1 MGGLYEPCVR
11 NPPEGNEGSLWNTK
25 LLKKRSFCRD
35 PAVGGMAVHRT
46 YVEKMFDM
54 NHLFDTDPESCQKE
68 DPKDLKLLEIL
79 IDKTIKRLEEN
90 SCEPKIRDALKAIQ
104 LKQKVVKTSE
114 AEKIFWQEIENIRR
128 EELPKLY
135 PDPMNPDGLEAQLL
149 TTITGLKHHLKN
161 GILPLKTIA
170 DAFNQGRSKESR
182 LSYHRIARLLSAIGF
197 RKVKTHG
204 GCSAII
210 WDDKLLSQN
219 TFSDADNS
227 CPLDG

>member
-1 MGGLYEPCVR
+1 
-11 NPPEGNEGSLWNTK
+11 
-25 LLKKRSFCRD
+25 
-35 PAVGGMAVHRT
+35 
-46 YVEKMFDM
+46 M
-54 NHLFDTDPESCQKE
+54 NHLIDTDPQDPNSDHKKVVDPEFSRSQE
-68 DPKDLKLLEIL
+68 PKDLKLLEIL
-79 IDKTIKRLEEN
+79 IDKSIKILEEN
-90 SCEPKIRDALKAIQ
+90 SCKPKIRDALKAIQ

-114 AEKIFWQEIENIRR
+114 AEKIFWDEIDAIRR

-135 PDPMNPDGLEAQLL
+135 PEPMDPDGLEAQLL

-182 LSYHRIARLLSAIGF
+182 LTYHRIARLLSAIGF

-204 GCSAII
+204 GYSAII
-210 WDDKLLSQN
+210 WDDKLLSLN

>member
-1 MGGLYEPCVR
+1 
-11 NPPEGNEGSLWNTK
+11 
-25 LLKKRSFCRD
+25 
-35 PAVGGMAVHRT
+35 
-46 YVEKMFDM
+46 M
-54 NHLFDTDPESCQKE
+54 NKEVIDPEFSPRE

-79 IDKTIKRLEEN
+79 IDKSIKTLEEN
-90 SCEPKIRDALKAIQ
+90 SCKPKIRDALKAIQ
-104 LKQKVVKTSE
+104 LKQKVVKTSQ
-114 AEKIFWQEIENIRR
+114 AEKIFWQEIDAIRS

-135 PDPMNPDGLEAQLL
+135 PEPMDPNSLEAQILN
-149 TTITGLKHHLKN
+149 TIIGLKEQVKN

-204 GCSAII
+204 GYSAII

-219 TFSDADNS
+219 TFSDADLKTQTSGNS
-227 CPLDG
+227 CSLDG